1 MCGNGSSGGSS
12 YSEPSPAGEGI
23 PEIQGSSINRG
34 RNLRKWHPR
43 WPPKGQQPGRP
54 RPGEEET
61 NPIEP
66 IEAKAFFVIDMHEI
80 LINRSHS
87 IHHAHF
93 QRIMRKFASILT
105 NFVRGAVT
113 HQDLAR
119 VEVPEGKRDGL
130 VGLGR
135 FELPTHGLGN
145 RCSIHLSYRPIR
157 ERHECSR
164 NRTVT
169 G

>member
-1 MCGNGSSGGSS
+1 
-12 YSEPSPAGEGI
+12 
-23 PEIQGSSINRG
+23 
-34 RNLRKWHPR
+34 
-43 WPPKGQQPGRP
+43 
-54 RPGEEET
+54 
-61 NPIEP
+61 
-66 IEAKAFFVIDMHEI
+66 MHEI

-105 NFVRGAVT
+105 NLVRGAVT

-164 NRTVT
+164 IASHRTILIPGTLSRCAYIGQQGRAYLNGSRANGEVPHSS
-169 G
+169 GH

>member
-1 MCGNGSSGGSS
+1 MCGNRSSGGSS

-34 RNLRKWHPR
+34 RNLRKWHPQ
-43 WPPKGQQPGRP
+43 WPPKEQQGGRP
-54 RPGEEET
+54 QPGEEKT

-66 IEAKAFFVIDMHEI
+66 IEAKALVAIDMHEI

-93 QRIMRKFASILT
+93 QRLMRKFASILT

-113 HQDLAR
+113 HQDLPR
-119 VEVPEGKRDGL
+119 IVPAA
-130 VGLGR
+130 
-135 FELPTHGLGN
+135 
-145 RCSIHLSYRPIR
+145 LSTKGAEILRKAGMT
-157 ERHECSR
+157 
-164 NRTVT
+164 TV
-169 G
+169 